1 MPNHMTAIG
10 FPVKGD
16 AEFGHYAVITQFNG
30 QLIETGVCNYRRMTA
45 GDGVELWLE
54 EDFAGAM
61 AQMNP
66 HFSGATRM
74 RVRIVDRVVI
84 PRGATVNNAFEG
96 WADPDGANEE
106 QLGAYP
112 FVFDSPDFHLYDSM
126 TLPLIEEVQIAAFV
140 EDVSVYRS
148 EEELRAANTG
158 GLEYAVE
165 SFVPL
170 NNFVGDGAMSV
181 AYAKMSGRVI
191 ETRIIENQKTPES
204 FCWAR
209 LRTFGGEVDMV
220 ADPALLE
227 RTLEAG
233 DIVSGYFWLSGRIPG
248 QCSADLTK
256 ETPADDE
263 EVKLET
269 PDDYRHRA
277 EYYAWSRHKYGK
289 AVELLKESVRIDP
302 DFASGYFVLGNV
314 YQQMDEHELA
324 IAAFENVLK
333 INPNDSGA
341 YMNLTSAYDQL
352 GRFEESLQVID
363 RWLPVELASES
374 PDLDSVY
381 YSMAITYSAMGRSEE
396 AERVCREKISEA
408 KRGSNLGSLGSN
420 FSYHGRHEDGIRL
433 LREALDLNPDDMH
446 ANFDLG
452 EAYVRAGN
460 REAAL
465 RQYEILRGINEGW
478 AQALLDKIENVE

>member
-30 QLIETGVCNYRRMTA
+30 QLIETSVCNYRTLNA

-54 EDFAGAM
+54 EDLDGSIT
-61 AQMNP
+61 QLNP

-84 PRGATVNNAFEG
+84 PRGATVNNAFKA
-96 WADPDGANEE
+96 WADPDGDSGD
-106 QLGAYP
+106 QPGAYP
-112 FVFDSPDFHLYDSM
+112 FVFDSPDFHLYDSLE
-126 TLPLIEEVQIAAFV
+126 LPIIEEVQIAAFV
-140 EDVSVYRS
+140 EDVRVYRS
-148 EEELRAANTG
+148 EEELRAADTG
-158 GLEYAVE
+158 ALEYAVE

-170 NNFVGDGAMSV
+170 NNFVAEGAMTV
-181 AYAKMSGRVI
+181 AYAKISGRVI

-227 RTLEAG
+227 RTPEEG

-248 QCSADLTK
+248 QCSADLTQ

-277 EYYAWSRHKYGK
+277 EYYAWSRHKYEK
-289 AVELLKESVRIDP
+289 AVELLKEAVRIDP

-314 YQQMDEHELA
+314 YQQMDEYELV
-324 IAAFENVLK
+324 IEAFENVLR

-341 YMNLTSAYDQL
+341 FNNLTGAYDQL
-352 GRFEESLQVID
+352 GRFDESLEVID
-363 RWLPVELASES
+363 RWLRVELASES
-374 PDLDSVY
+374 PDLDSAY
-381 YSMAITYSAMGRSEE
+381 YSMALTYSAMGRVAE
-396 AERVCREKISEA
+396 AERICREKISET
-408 KRGSNLGSLGSN
+408 KRGSYLGSLGNN
-420 FSYHGRHEDGIRL
+420 FSYHGHHEDGIRL
-433 LREALDLNPDDMH
+433 LREALELNPDDMH
-446 ANFDLG
+446 ANYDLG
-452 EAYVRAGN
+452 EAYVRAGE

-465 RQYEILRGINEGW
+465 RQYEILCGINEAW
-478 AQALLDKIENVE
+478 AQALLEKIENVE

>member
-16 AEFGHYAVITQFNG
+16 AEFGHFAVITQFNG
-30 QLIETGVCNYRRMTA
+30 QLIETSACNYRRLAA

-54 EDFAGAM
+54 EDLDGSIK
-61 AQMNP
+61 QMNP

-84 PRGATVNNAFEG
+84 PRGATVNNAFKA
-96 WADPDGANEE
+96 WADPDGDNE
-106 QLGAYP
+106 GAYP
-112 FVFDSPDFHLYDSM
+112 FVFDSPDFHLYDALE
-126 TLPLIEEVQIAAFV
+126 LPVIEEVQIAAFV
-140 EDVSVYRS
+140 ENVSVYRS

-158 GLEYAVE
+158 ALEYAVE

-170 NNFVGDGAMSV
+170 NNFVAESAMTV
-181 AYAKMSGRVI
+181 AYAKISGRVI

-227 RTLEAG
+227 RTPEEG

-248 QCSADLTK
+248 QCSAELTQ

-269 PDDYRHRA
+269 PDDYRQRA

-302 DFASGYFVLGNV
+302 EFASGYFVLGNV
-314 YQQMDEHELA
+314 YQQIDEYEHA

-333 INPNDSGA
+333 INPTDSGA
-341 YMNLTSAYDQL
+341 YMNLTNAYDHL

-363 RWLPVELASES
+363 RWLRVELASES
-374 PDLDSVY
+374 PDLDSAY
-381 YSMAITYSAMGRSEE
+381 YSMATTYSALGRFEE
-396 AERVCREKISEA
+396 AERVCREKISAA
-408 KRGSNLGSLGSN
+408 KRGSYMGSLGNN
-420 FSYHGRHEDGIRL
+420 FSYHGHHEDGIRL
-433 LREALDLNPDDMH
+433 LREALELNPDDVH

-452 EAYVRAGN
+452 EAYVRAGD
-460 REAAL
+460 RQAAL
-465 RQYEILRGINEGW
+465 RPYETLCGINEAW
-478 AQALLDKIENVE
+478 AEALLKKIENVE